1 MELLNFDNV
10 MATLEQYAQDVRNL
24 YQDKLI
30 RSDRIASGQLLNSVE
45 YRVVDNGLEYEVKLT
60 LEDYWKYVEEGVMP
74 EGKYNNP
81 GWKAYPFIRDWISV
95 KPVIPR
101 PNDKGKIPTPK
112 QLAFLIT
119 RKIKE
124 KGTEGSH
131 DLQESIEEINERY
144 KEKIVYSLHQDLQ
157 VIMKVIVGEIKGEMP
172 SRG

>member
-45 YRVVDNGLEYEVKLT
+45 YRVVDNGLEYEVKLR
-60 LEDYWKYVEEGVMP
+60 LEEYWKWVEDDTKPHWPPVSAILEWV
-74 EGKYNNP
+74 K
-81 GWKAYPFIRDWISV
+81 V

-101 PNDKGKIPTPK
+101 ADDKGRIPTPK
-112 QLAFLIT
+112 QLAYLIG
-119 RKIKE
+119 RKISRV
-124 KGTEGSH
+124 GTEGTH